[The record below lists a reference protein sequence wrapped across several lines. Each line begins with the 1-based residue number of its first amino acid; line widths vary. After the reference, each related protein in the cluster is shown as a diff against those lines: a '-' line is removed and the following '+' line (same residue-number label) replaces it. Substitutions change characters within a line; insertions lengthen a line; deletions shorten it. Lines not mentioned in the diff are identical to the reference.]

1 MSSSPPPE
9 KKRRA
14 YVEDEDP
21 GLIFYLANDDAIHL
35 GCGLPSSPVTQGNTP
50 ADSARN
56 FRVWLEQLIAANGG
70 ATHKFITGRAFQ
82 IPNSLL
88 YHQMPKLVTERI
100 RNELSNYQTWGTD
113 ILSSPIHSFTVFIH
127 SVWEGIGLMVLW
139 IITNYRH
146 FVRPTVLS
154 ILHLNKT
161 RDNKCNCSIGMERL
175 LVTMKVAPNQILK
188 TSSLAES
195 DKRSE

>member
-1 MSSSPPPE
+1 
-9 KKRRA
+9 
-14 YVEDEDP
+14 
-21 GLIFYLANDDAIHL
+21 
-35 GCGLPSSPVTQGNTP
+35 
-50 ADSARN
+50 
-56 FRVWLEQLIAANGG
+56 
-70 ATHKFITGRAFQ
+70 
-82 IPNSLL
+82 
-88 YHQMPKLVTERI
+88 
-100 RNELSNYQTWGTD
+100 
-113 ILSSPIHSFTVFIH
+113 
-127 SVWEGIGLMVLW
+127 MVLW

-195 DKRSE
+195 EQKVGMMALLSAKHCTNYCQTINLQSN